1 MTALSTYRESSL
13 HAALKA
19 AYARPGDRLEA
30 AVDGY
35 VIDIVRD
42 GLLIEIQTGNFTA
55 VKTKLRRL
63 LPNHNILLVY
73 PIAQAKWIVRVAADG
88 VTCISRRKS
97 PKRGRP
103 LDLFRE
109 LVRLP
114 TLLAHPHLKLE
125 IALTHEEEIW
135 QDDGRGSW
143 RRRGWSIADRRL
155 LTIVERL
162 PLATPADLRRLL
174 PANLPATFTTAD
186 LAQAASCPRSLA
198 QKTAYCLRQLGLLI
212 PAGKE
217 GRAIAYYLSHP

>member
-63 LPNHNILLVY
+63 LPNHNTLLVY

-88 VTCISRRKS
+88 VTVISRRKS
-97 PKRGRP
+97 PKRGRH
-103 LDLFRE
+103 LDLFQE

-114 TLLAHPHLKLE
+114 TLLQHPHFELE
-125 IALTHEEEIW
+125 IVLTHEEEIW
-135 QDDGRGSW
+135 RDDGQGSW

-155 LTIVERL
+155 LQLVARL
-162 PLATPADLRRLL
+162 PLSHPTDLLQLL
-174 PANLPATFTTAD
+174 PANLPNPFTTAD
-186 LAQAASCPRSLA
+186 LAQAVNCPRRLA
-198 QKTAYCLRQLGLLI
+198 QKMAYCLRQLGLLT
-212 PAGKE
+212 PVGKE
-217 GRAIAYYLSHP
+217 GRAIAYYLNHP